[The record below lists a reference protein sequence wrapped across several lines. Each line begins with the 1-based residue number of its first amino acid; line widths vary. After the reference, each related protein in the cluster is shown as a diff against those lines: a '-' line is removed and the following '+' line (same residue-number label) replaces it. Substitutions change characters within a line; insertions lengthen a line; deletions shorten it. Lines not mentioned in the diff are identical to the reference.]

1 MITPQNILRHE
12 LTGLD
17 VRVKEAKNQYLEGIA
32 GTVVEETRNMVVIRT
47 AYGIRTIA
55 KNGVI
60 LRITLPS
67 GTSVDVD
74 GRVLVMAPEKRI
86 NMRIKR

>member
-17 VRVKEAKNQYLEGIA
+17 VRVKQAKNQYLEGIS
-32 GTVVEETRNMVVIRT
+32 GTVVEETRNMFLLKTVD
-47 AYGIRTIA
+47 GIRNIP
-55 KNGVI
+55 KNVAI
-60 LRITLPS
+60 FRVTLPS
-67 GTSVDVD
+67 GTTVDVN
-74 GRVLVMAPEKRI
+74 GQALVMAPEKRI